1 MDYDDELDDM
11 DTMERRGSKKIK
23 KFKRGE
29 ADKTSD
35 YIRREREWQREN
47 KNQKR
52 QLAD

>member
-1 MDYDDELDDM
+1 MEEYYEIEEQDIV
-11 DTMERRGSKKIK
+11 ERRGPKKLK

-29 ADKTSD
+29 AAKTGD